1 MRDFHFFGMSTLLI
15 RIRSCT
21 FATMLEQQ
29 KQVLLFASGQGS
41 NARAILEH
49 FRGRSEVKFP
59 LIVTNNPQ
67 AGVFALAREY
77 GIDVLLLDRDRFYSP
92 ILLDTLDL
100 YRPGLLVLAGF
111 LWKLPQHMVQHYA
124 NRIVN
129 IHPSLLP
136 AYGGKGMY
144 GHHVHEA
151 VVRNGETKTGMTIHL
166 VNEEYD
172 QGTILLQKTVELP
185 PSDTPDQVAAKV
197 LQLEH
202 TWYPKVI
209 ESLLN

>member
-1 MRDFHFFGMSTLLI
+1 
-15 RIRSCT
+15 
-21 FATMLEQQ
+21 MLEHQ

-49 FRGRSEVKFP
+49 FRGKSDVQFP

-67 AGVFALAREY
+67 AGVFSLAREY
-77 GIDVLLLDRDRFYSP
+77 GIDVLLLDRERFNSP

-100 YRPGLLVLAGF
+100 YRPELLVLAGF
-111 LWKLPQHMVQHYA
+111 LWKLPEHLVQQYA
-124 NRIVN
+124 KRIVN

-151 VVRNGETKTGMTIHL
+151 VVRNGETKSGMTIHL

-172 QGTILLQKTVELP
+172 QGTILLQKTVDLSP
-185 PSDTPDQVAAKV
+185 TDTPEQVAAKV

-202 TWYPKVI
+202 AWYPKVV
-209 ESLLN
+209 ESLLA

>member
-1 MRDFHFFGMSTLLI
+1 
-15 RIRSCT
+15 
-21 FATMLEQQ
+21 MLEHQ
-29 KQVLLFASGQGS
+29 KRVLLFASGLGS

-49 FRGRSEVKFP
+49 FQGQSHVQFP

-77 GIDVLLLDRDRFYSP
+77 GIDVLLLDRDRFNSP

-100 YRPGLLVLAGF
+100 YRPELLVLAGF
-111 LWKLPQHMVQHYA
+111 LWKLPEQVVQHYP

-151 VVRNGETKTGMTIHL
+151 VVRNRESVSGMTIHL

-172 QGTILLQKTVELP
+172 QGTILLQKTVDLAP
-185 PSDTPDQVAAKV
+185 ADTPEQLAAKV

-202 TWYPKVI
+202 TWYPKII
-209 ESLLN
+209 ESLLK